1 LSDEEDDMSDPS
13 QDKPADAPAAAVDAT
28 PPADGDPA
36 PAPAPAPAAEAAPPV
51 EAAAAPTEASVPP
64 AVAVEEPAHEPPK
77 EEPPKKEGHGK
88 RESHHK
94 KEAHAAKQPEPEPE
108 PAPAPSPPRAVAPS
122 SAKGKLLLVA
132 WSGSP
137 AGGWADGLRQAG
149 YDVYV
154 EGGARSSAF
163 QWASAHQP
171 VAAVIDLST
180 MPEDGQR
187 LASTLRIT
195 AATAGIPVVFS
206 QASGGGSHPAEL
218 DDVLA
223 RLSRL

>member
-1 LSDEEDDMSDPS
+1 MVYLLSDEEDHMSDPS
-13 QDKPADAPAAAVDAT
+13 QDKPADAPASAVEAT
-28 PPADGDPA
+28 PPADADPA
-36 PAPAPAPAAEAAPPV
+36 PAPAPAPAAEAGPAS
-51 EAAAAPTEASVPP
+51 AAPTEASAP
-64 AVAVEEPAHEPPK
+64 AVAVEEPAHQPAPK
-77 EEPPKKEGHGK
+77 EEPPKKEAHGK
-88 RESHHK
+88 HK

-108 PAPAPSPPRAVAPS
+108 PAPAPAPSPPRAVAPS
-122 SAKGKLLLVA
+122 SARGKLLLVA

-154 EGGARSSAF
+154 ESGARASAF
-163 QWASAHQP
+163 QWASTHQP

-206 QASGGGSHPAEL
+206 QASGAGSHPAQL